1 MQARDSLI
9 VKKREVIQLE
19 IIQAKL
25 TPKLLEEV
33 EKLIKE
39 GLYADRDEAIRDAIR
54 RLIREIR
61 YSVEEENLLK
71 DAEWGLYG
79 K

>member
-1 MQARDSLI
+1 M
-9 VKKREVIQLE
+9 ET
-19 IIQAKL
+19 IQAKL
-25 TPKLLEEV
+25 TPKLLDEV

-54 RLIREIR
+54 RLIREIK

>member
-1 MQARDSLI
+1 
-9 VKKREVIQLE
+9 LE
-19 IIQAKL
+19 NIEAKL

-33 EKLIKE
+33 EKMIKE

-61 YSVEEENLLK
+61 YSVNE
-71 DAEWGLYG
+71 
-79 K
+79 

>member
-1 MQARDSLI
+1 M
-9 VKKREVIQLE
+9 E
-19 IIQAKL
+19 IIQTKL

-33 EKLIKE
+33 EKLIKD
-39 GLYADRDEAIRDAIR
+39 GLYVDRDEAIRDAIR

-61 YSVEEENLLK
+61 YSVGEENLLK

>member
-1 MQARDSLI
+1 
-9 VKKREVIQLE
+9 LE
-19 IIQAKL
+19 TIQAKL

-61 YSVEEENLLK
+61 YTKEEENLLK
-71 DAEWGLYG
+71 DVEWGLYG

>member
-1 MQARDSLI
+1 M
-9 VKKREVIQLE
+9 E
-19 IIQAKL
+19 IIEAKL

-54 RLIREIR
+54 RLIREMR
-61 YSVEEENLLK
+61 YSTVEENLLK

>member
-1 MQARDSLI
+1 MGEAI
-9 VKKREVIQLE
+9 KLE
-19 IIQAKL
+19 TIEAKL

-33 EKLIKE
+33 EKMIKE

>member
-1 MQARDSLI
+1 M
-9 VKKREVIQLE
+9 E
-19 IIQAKL
+19 IIQTKL
-25 TPKLLEEV
+25 TP
-33 EKLIKE
+33 KLIKE
-39 GLYADRDEAIRDAIR
+39 GLYVDRDEAIRDAIR

-61 YSVEEENLLK
+61 YSVGEENLLK

>member
-1 MQARDSLI
+1 MEI
-9 VKKREVIQLE
+9 VE
-19 IIQAKL
+19 AKL

-33 EKLIKE
+33 EKMIKE

-61 YSVEEENLLK
+61 YSKEEENLLK
-71 DAEWGLYG
+71 DANWGLYG

>member
-1 MQARDSLI
+1 
-9 VKKREVIQLE
+9 LE
-19 IIQAKL
+19 NIEAKL

-33 EKLIKE
+33 EKMIKE

-54 RLIREIR
+54 RLIREIK

>member
-1 MQARDSLI
+1 M
-9 VKKREVIQLE
+9 E
-19 IIQAKL
+19 IIKTKL
-25 TPKLLEEV
+25 TPKLLDEV
-33 EKLIKE
+33 EKLIRE
-39 GLYADRDEAIRDAIR
+39 GLYVDRDEAIRDAIR
-54 RLIREIR
+54 RLIREIK

>member
-1 MQARDSLI
+1 MENI
-9 VKKREVIQLE
+9 E
-19 IIQAKL
+19 AKL

-33 EKLIKE
+33 EKMIKE

>member
-1 MQARDSLI
+1 M
-9 VKKREVIQLE
+9 EV
-19 IIQAKL
+19 IQAKL
-25 TPKLLEEV
+25 TPKLLDEV

-54 RLIREIR
+54 RLIREIK

-71 DAEWGLYG
+71 DTEWGLYG

>member
-1 MQARDSLI
+1 
-9 VKKREVIQLE
+9 LE
-19 IIQAKL
+19 IIQARL

-33 EKLIKE
+33 EKMVKE

-54 RLIREIR
+54 RLMREMR
-61 YSVEEENLLK
+61 HSKEGENLLK

>member
-1 MQARDSLI
+1 M
-9 VKKREVIQLE
+9 E

-61 YSVEEENLLK
+61 YTKEEEKLLK

>member
-1 MQARDSLI
+1 M
-9 VKKREVIQLE
+9 E
-19 IIQAKL
+19 IIEAKI

-33 EKLIKE
+33 EKLIKG

-61 YSVEEENLLK
+61 YTKEEENLLK

>member
-1 MQARDSLI
+1 
-9 VKKREVIQLE
+9 LE
-19 IIQAKL
+19 TIQAKL

-54 RLIREIR
+54 RLIRERR

>member
-1 MQARDSLI
+1 
-9 VKKREVIQLE
+9 LE
-19 IIQAKL
+19 TIEAKL

-33 EKLIKE
+33 EKMIKE

>member
-1 MQARDSLI
+1 M
-9 VKKREVIQLE
+9 E

>member
-1 MQARDSLI
+1 
-9 VKKREVIQLE
+9 LE
-19 IIQAKL
+19 TIQAKL
-25 TPKLLEEV
+25 TPKLIEEV

>member
-1 MQARDSLI
+1 M
-9 VKKREVIQLE
+9 E
-19 IIQAKL
+19 IIEAKL

-39 GLYADRDEAIRDAIR
+39 GLYADRDEAIRDTIR

-61 YSVEEENLLK
+61 YSKEEENLLK
-71 DAEWGLYG
+71 DAEWRLYG

>member
-1 MQARDSLI
+1 
-9 VKKREVIQLE
+9 LE
-19 IIQAKL
+19 IVEAKL

-33 EKLIKE
+33 EKMIKE

-61 YSVEEENLLK
+61 YSKEEENLLK
-71 DAEWGLYG
+71 DANWGLYG

>member
-1 MQARDSLI
+1 M
-9 VKKREVIQLE
+9 E
-19 IIQAKL
+19 IIQARL

-33 EKLIKE
+33 EKMVKE

-54 RLIREIR
+54 RLMREMR
-61 YSVEEENLLK
+61 HSKEEDNLLN
-71 DAEWGLYG
+71 DAEWGLHG

>member
-1 MQARDSLI
+1 
-9 VKKREVIQLE
+9 V
-19 IIQAKL
+19 

-39 GLYADRDEAIRDAIR
+39 ALYADRDEAIRDAIR
-54 RLIREIR
+54 RLIREIK

>member
-1 MQARDSLI
+1 M
-9 VKKREVIQLE
+9 E
-19 IIQAKL
+19 IIEAKL

-54 RLIREIR
+54 RLIREIK
-61 YSVEEENLLK
+61 YPAEEENLLK

>member
-1 MQARDSLI
+1 
-9 VKKREVIQLE
+9 LE
-19 IIQAKL
+19 NIEAKI

-61 YSVEEENLLK
+61 YTKEEENLLK
-71 DAEWGLYG
+71 DAKWGLYG

>member
-1 MQARDSLI
+1 MSSTRQ
-9 VKKREVIQLE
+9 VIE
-19 IIQAKL
+19 AKL
-25 TPKLLEEV
+25 TSKLLEEV
-33 EKLIKE
+33 EKLIKK

-61 YSVEEENLLK
+61 YSAQEENLLK

>member
-1 MQARDSLI
+1 M
-9 VKKREVIQLE
+9 E
-19 IIQAKL
+19 IIEAKL

-54 RLIREIR
+54 RLIREIS

>member
-1 MQARDSLI
+1 MG
-9 VKKREVIQLE
+9 VIE
-19 IIQAKL
+19 AKL

-61 YSVEEENLLK
+61 YTKEEENLLK
-71 DAEWGLYG
+71 DAEWELYG
-79 K
+79 MRRF

>member
-1 MQARDSLI
+1 
-9 VKKREVIQLE
+9 LE
-19 IIQAKL
+19 TIEAKL

-33 EKLIKE
+33 EKMIKE

-61 YSVEEENLLK
+61 YTTEEENLLK
-71 DAEWGLYG
+71 DAKWGLYG

>member
-1 MQARDSLI
+1 M
-9 VKKREVIQLE
+9 EN
-19 IIQAKL
+19 IQAKL

-61 YSVEEENLLK
+61 YTKEEKNLLK

>member
-1 MQARDSLI
+1 M
-9 VKKREVIQLE
+9 E
-19 IIQAKL
+19 IIQARL

-33 EKLIKE
+33 EKMVKE
-39 GLYADRDEAIRDAIR
+39 GLYADRDEASRDAIR
-54 RLIREIR
+54 RLMREMR
-61 YSVEEENLLK
+61 HSKEEENLLK

>member
-1 MQARDSLI
+1 M
-9 VKKREVIQLE
+9 E
-19 IIQAKL
+19 IIQTKL

-39 GLYADRDEAIRDAIR
+39 GLYVDRDEAIRDAIR
-54 RLIREIR
+54 RLIREIK

>member
-1 MQARDSLI
+1 
-9 VKKREVIQLE
+9 LE
-19 IIQAKL
+19 NIEAKL

-61 YSVEEENLLK
+61 YTTEEENLLK

>member
-1 MQARDSLI
+1 
-9 VKKREVIQLE
+9 LE
-19 IIQAKL
+19 IIEAKL

-39 GLYADRDEAIRDAIR
+39 GLYADRDEAIRDTIR

-61 YSVEEENLLK
+61 YSKEEENLLK

>member
-1 MQARDSLI
+1 M
-9 VKKREVIQLE
+9 E

-39 GLYADRDEAIRDAIR
+39 GLYVDRDEAIRDAIR

>member
-1 MQARDSLI
+1 M
-9 VKKREVIQLE
+9 E
-19 IIQAKL
+19 IIEAKL
-25 TPKLLEEV
+25 TPKLVEEV

>member
-1 MQARDSLI
+1 M
-9 VKKREVIQLE
+9 EVIE
-19 IIQAKL
+19 AKL
-25 TPKLLEEV
+25 TSKLLEEV

-61 YSVEEENLLK
+61 YSAQEENLLK
-71 DAEWGLYG
+71 DVEWGLYG